1 MQPAA
6 PKIERKR
13 RIGTRIGPAADPVSS
28 LKDREGDFRRGKPQ
42 GSAKSCGA
50 RPDDDDLEIV

>member
-1 MQPAA
+1 
-6 PKIERKR
+6 
-13 RIGTRIGPAADPVSS
+13 